1 VGLEIQ
7 ELTPELKVHFKLPG
21 GLKGVLVSDVIERSP
36 AAKAGIKRGDI
47 LLDMEGMP
55 ISSPEDYRQN
65 LAEFTP
71 SDPINITIHH
81 KGEDQSVRVQLSTF
95 PSDLALDLVYQRLG
109 IKVGELDRA
118 TRRQYDLEGGMMI
131 EQVRRDSEA
140 GRIGLERG
148 DLVLK
153 INDVPIRNL
162 EEFKETI
169 SRFHY
174 LPSLTLIVQRG
185 PYGYSL
191 TLPF

>member
-1 VGLEIQ
+1 
-7 ELTPELKVHFKLPG
+7 
-21 GLKGVLVSDVIERSP
+21 
-36 AAKAGIKRGDI
+36 
-47 LLDMEGMP
+47 
-55 ISSPEDYRQN
+55 
-65 LAEFTP
+65 
-71 SDPINITIHH
+71 
-81 KGEDQSVRVQLSTF
+81 VQLSTF
-95 PSDLALDLVYQRLG
+95 PSGLALDLVYQRLG

-118 TRRQYDLEGGMMI
+118 TRRQYDLEGGLMI

-162 EEFKETI
+162 DEFKETI
-169 SRFHY
+169 SRFHF